1 MSCISLL
8 TLTSVG
14 AATNTDCYHDFG
26 SRAGEAVQL
35 TEVMGSLPSKGSI
48 RLQHAERTLAR
59 ISARNMRDTVALF
72 ERRTSRR
79 TDHIC
84 EFPSARWRLW
94 VKRTSIHVRVTSAFP
109 AIPDI
114 RQSGWDVGF
123 VPRGDM
129 GIRGFL
135 LASSSGKTWQ

>member
-14 AATNTDCYHDFG
+14 AATNTDRYHDFG

-72 ERRTSRR
+72 ERRTSMR
-79 TDHIC
+79 TRPYLRI
-84 EFPSARWRLW
+84 
-94 VKRTSIHVRVTSAFP
+94 SIGAM
-109 AIPDI
+109 AAMG
-114 RQSGWDVGF
+114 Q
-123 VPRGDM
+123 PR
-129 GIRGFL
+129 
-135 LASSSGKTWQ
+135 SSGNVRYRTALTP